1 MHTQT
6 NPPYTPHP
14 THAHTH
20 RRQSSQTHIHIHT
33 RERTRMS
40 SHVVQPL
47 SCTLVVHACRAL
59 VVKMAGAEHIDENR
73 AEIVAETDGERRE
86 RQLRQKEAS
95 LEKWIC
101 RCEKKG
107 IAWQEEL
114 DRQAE
119 ERRREKEKKRRQRET
134 ELDQKRQRLERLVG
148 PLWPFPLKMGDLSQM
163 SLE

>member
-1 MHTQT
+1 
-6 NPPYTPHP
+6 
-14 THAHTH
+14 
-20 RRQSSQTHIHIHT
+20 
-33 RERTRMS
+33 MS

-73 AEIVAETDGERRE
+73 AEIVAETEDERRE
-86 RQLRQKEAS
+86 RQFRKKEAR
-95 LEKWIC
+95 LEKWIY
-101 RCEKKG
+101 RCEKDG